1 LVLVTRSDLS
11 FEVNVLLVVSG
22 KLDTQL
28 IYFYFLGLLW
38 RRERL
43 YDHVEDGGLK
53 RYQLVEE
60 FSYL

>member
-22 KLDTQL
+22 KLDAQL
-28 IYFYFLGLLW
+28 IYFYFLGFLW

>member
-1 LVLVTRSDLS
+1 MVLVTRSDLS

-22 KLDTQL
+22 KLDAQL
-28 IYFYFLGLLW
+28 IYFYFLGLFW